1 MGSGNGKS
9 SLSRR
14 LRRGRRRLMF
24 LGLRTL
30 LRVIGFARARTVG
43 TWLGEL
49 QFRFDL
55 RQRLRLQREV
65 ALALGRSTGDAT
77 VAPLLREAYR
87 INNGAVLEMMAMF
100 DRRQPDDA
108 LIARCQLDGL
118 EHLHAA
124 MAEGRGAILLATHS
138 GNTAL
143 LTLRLMQAGWPVSVL
158 YREAR
163 MMSAGFLQNGLE
175 QYGIQGILANN
186 GIRAYG
192 QVLSALKQGRIVS
205 VMLDQGA
212 KRPKDGL
219 MHRFLGKDIAMP
231 AGPAQLARTSRAPL
245 LPLVMTAAS
254 PEWRYTIAPAVLLT
268 GGTLEADVALLV
280 RLTEQ
285 QVRQAPQ
292 FWSWHQRRWA
302 QLPAAPSSSADQN
315 TGG

>member
-1 MGSGNGKS
+1 MGQGSGN
-9 SLSRR
+9 LWRR

-30 LRVIGFARARTVG
+30 LRVVGFARARTVG

-49 QFRFDL
+49 QYRFDL

-65 ALALGRSTGDAT
+65 ALALGRSADDAT
-77 VAPLLREAYR
+77 VPPLLREAYR
-87 INNGAVLEMMAMF
+87 TNNGAVLEMLAMF

-108 LIARCQLDGL
+108 LIARCHLDGL
-118 EHLHAA
+118 EHLHTA

-158 YREAR
+158 YRESR
-163 MMSAGFLQNGLE
+163 MMSAGFLQQGLE
-175 QYGIQGILANN
+175 QYGIQGILANS

-205 VMLDQGA
+205 MMLDQGA
-212 KRPKDGL
+212 TRPQDGS
-219 MHRFLGKDIAMP
+219 MHHFLGKDMAMP
-231 AGPAQLARTSRAPL
+231 AGPAQLARTSRSPV
-245 LPLVMTAAS
+245 LPLVMTAAY
-254 PEWRYTIAPAVLLT
+254 PEWRYAIQPAVSLT
-268 GGTLEADVALLV
+268 GGSLASDLALLV

-285 QVRQAPQ
+285 QVRLAPQ
-292 FWSWHQRRWA
+292 FWSWHHRRWA
-302 QLPAAPSSSADQN
+302 HLPTAESPPR
-315 TGG
+315 

>member
-1 MGSGNGKS
+1 MGRGSEN
-9 SLSRR
+9 LLRR
-14 LRRGRRRLMF
+14 LRRTRRRLMF
-24 LGLRTL
+24 LSLRTL
-30 LRVIGFARARTVG
+30 LRGVGFARARTVG

-65 ALALGRSTGDAT
+65 AHALGRSADDAS
-77 VAPLLREAYR
+77 VPALLREAYR
-87 INNGAVLEMMAMF
+87 TNNGAVLEMLAMF
-100 DRRQPDDA
+100 DRRQPDDT
-108 LIARCQLDGL
+108 LLARCHLDGL

-124 MAEGRGAILLATHS
+124 MAEGRGAILLATHA

-158 YREAR
+158 YRESR
-163 MMSAGFLQNGLE
+163 MMPADFLQNGLE
-175 QYGIQGILANN
+175 QYGIQGILANS

-212 KRPKDGL
+212 TRRQGGPR
-219 MHRFLGKDIAMP
+219 HRFLGKDMAMP
-231 AGPAQLARTSRAPL
+231 VGPAQLARTSRSPL
-245 LPLVMTAAS
+245 LPLVLTAAT
-254 PEWRYTIAPAVLLT
+254 PGWRYTIQPALSLT
-268 GGTLEADVALLV
+268 GGSLEADVAMLV

-292 FWSWHQRRWA
+292 FWSWHHRRWA
-302 QLPAAPSSSADQN
+302 RLPLASSSPTRD